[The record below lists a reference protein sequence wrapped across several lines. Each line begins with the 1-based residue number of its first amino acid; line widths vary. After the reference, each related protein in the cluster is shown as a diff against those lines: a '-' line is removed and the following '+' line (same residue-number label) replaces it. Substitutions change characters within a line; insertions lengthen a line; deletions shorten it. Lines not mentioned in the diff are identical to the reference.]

1 MSERI
6 TGKVKWFS
14 SSRGYGFVTEDGDE
28 QTEFFVH
35 FSSVSMD
42 GYKTL
47 NAGDNVSFVLKQTD
61 KGVQA
66 VDVSLVEE

>member
-6 TGKVKWFS
+6 NGIVKWFS
-14 SSRGYGFVTEDGDE
+14 GQKGFGFVIADGDDQNE
-28 QTEFFVH
+28 YFVH
-35 FSSVSMD
+35 FSSLIME

-47 NAGDNVSFVLKQTD
+47 EADDRVSFVLKDTD

-66 VDVSLVEE
+66 TEVQSI

>member
-6 TGKVKWFS
+6 TGKTKWFS
-14 SSRGYGFVTEDGDE
+14 NQKGFGFITADGDD
-28 QTEFFVH
+28 QTEYFVH
-35 FSSVSMD
+35 FSSLDME

-47 NAGDNVSFVLKQTD
+47 EADDEVSFVLKQTD

-66 VDVSLVEE
+66 TEVQAI